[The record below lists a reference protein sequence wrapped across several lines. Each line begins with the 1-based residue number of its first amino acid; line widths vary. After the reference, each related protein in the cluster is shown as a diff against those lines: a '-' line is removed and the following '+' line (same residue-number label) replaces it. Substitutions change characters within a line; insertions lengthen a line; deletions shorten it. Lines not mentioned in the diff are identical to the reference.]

1 MSSGLAL
8 REALEAIADAAW
20 ERIERSKSRGR
31 TVTLKLRFADFQTL
45 SRVRSVATVVESRV
59 AFGKL
64 GMDLLD
70 ALLPLPQP
78 VRLMGLGL
86 SSLEGEEDVGDE
98 QAARPG
104 ATDQLS
110 LF

>member
-1 MSSGLAL
+1 
-8 REALEAIADAAW
+8 
-20 ERIERSKSRGR
+20 
-31 TVTLKLRFADFQTL
+31 
-45 SRVRSVATVVESRV
+45 
-59 AFGKL
+59 
-64 GMDLLD
+64 MDLLD

>member
-1 MSSGLAL
+1 MAG
-8 REALEAIADAAW
+8 
-20 ERIERSKSRGR
+20 
-31 TVTLKLRFADFQTL
+31 
-45 SRVRSVATVVESRV
+45 VVEGRA

-86 SSLEGEEDVGDE
+86 SSLEGEEEETE
-98 QAARPG
+98 QTPPPAAV
-104 ATDQLS
+104 TQMS

>member
-1 MSSGLAL
+1 M
-8 REALEAIADAAW
+8 
-20 ERIERSKSRGR
+20 
-31 TVTLKLRFADFQTL
+31 
-45 SRVRSVATVVESRV
+45 VESRA

-64 GMDLLD
+64 GLDLLD

-86 SSLEGEEDVGDE
+86 SSLEREEDQAEE
-98 QAARPG
+98 QSALANP
-104 ATDQLS
+104 ADQLS